1 MNEHFFFL
9 IYFEKATVNVGLGG
23 HVEENI
29 IKPMMPDKVVESFR
43 RNIWEDERELEG
55 NLELG
60 FTMYTYESKQTRLCG
75 SLSQVN
81 GSICSQYL
89 LRLLRIFLIFYFLF
103 FIFRLEYS
111 LAFSFKHGNGTPH

>member
-1 MNEHFFFL
+1 M
-9 IYFEKATVNVGLGG
+9 
-23 HVEENI
+23 EENI

-89 LRLLRIFLIFYFLF
+89 SRLLRIFLIFYFLF

-111 LAFSFKHGNGTPH
+111 LAFSFKHGNGTSH